1 MSDALNKS
9 NPISEPD
16 PLPWQFDGGIPE
28 GDNPDVTRHLAESA
42 VAKLTATLREIVDM
56 NEVHQDMAPATA
68 IKVWGL
74 LLMLADDVISWIHG
88 WKA

>member
-1 MSDALNKS
+1 MSDAPNTS
-9 NPISEPD
+9 NPVSEPD

-28 GDNPDVTRHLAESA
+28 GDNPEVTRHLAEST
-42 VAKLTATLREIVDM
+42 VAKLTVTLREIVDM

-74 LLMLADDVISWIHG
+74 LLILTDELLAWIRR
-88 WKA
+88 WQA